1 MRVIAIANQKGG
13 SAKTTTA
20 VSMAA
25 VMAERGLRVL
35 LVDLDPQASA
45 SSWLGVPDREDGLQR
60 IFTRKARIA
69 DFVRD
74 TSIARLSVLS
84 SSPWLAVADRAM
96 AGEPGAEL
104 AFAKAIQ
111 SMPASW
117 DYVLIDCPPALGFL
131 CVSAMAAS
139 GALLV
144 PVEAS
149 SMALAGVARLQET
162 VDLVK
167 ERLNPSLELRYVLA
181 CRVDN
186 RTNLSRD
193 VLEALS
199 AKFGKRLL
207 KTGIRDSVR
216 VREAWSYQ
224 EPITTY
230 APTCS
235 AAEDYR
241 AATAEL
247 LAIDKH
253 SKHSGE
259 TNHGK

>member
-1 MRVIAIANQKGG
+1 MNKVIAIANQKGG

-45 SSWLGVPDREDGLQR
+45 SAWMGSPDGSNGLEQV
-60 IFTRKARIA
+60 FTRKARIS

-74 TSIARLSVLS
+74 TNISGLSIITA
-84 SSPWLAVADRAM
+84 SPWLAVADRAI

-104 AFAKAIQ
+104 IFAKAIKTL
-111 SMPASW
+111 PGNW

-131 CVSAMAAS
+131 CVSAMAAAGS
-139 GALLV
+139 VLV

-162 VDLVK
+162 VDLVND
-167 ERLNPSLELRYVLA
+167 RLNPSLVLRYVLA
-181 CRVDN
+181 CRVD

-193 VLEALS
+193 VMTALS
-199 AKFGKRLL
+199 EKFGKRLL

-224 EPITTY
+224 EPVTTY
-230 APTCS
+230 APSCS
-235 AAEDYR
+235 ASEDYR

-247 LAIDKH
+247 LNLEKQ
-253 SKHSGE
+253 GE
-259 TNHGK
+259 KRNG